1 MNPRTERLVAMASLD
16 KNNDSLNPEKGDE
29 ALKVDVYNV
38 ISPGSSAPPAGHGDR
53 ALDLLAHT
61 EQIKIEDVDP
71 EVLRKLVRKI
81 DWFIMP
87 CMMLCE
93 FFNFLDK
100 SSISYSKLFG
110 ITTAN
115 NLHGQQFAW
124 LGSIFYFGYLFW
136 QPFASWLLV
145 RIPVRYHLGVT
156 VMIWGVLL
164 GCTAACHSFAGLAV
178 CRFLLGMAESAM
190 VPILG
195 AVTGMWYTRE
205 EQATRVGLW
214 FGSVGMSQIIGG
226 LIAYGMFRLPT
237 DSTVHAWQFIFVL
250 LGPVTLVFGIVLIIL
265 IPSNPA
271 SAWWLTPEERVL
283 ALERIRKNKT
293 GTAATEYKISQFWEA
308 WRDPRIYLCAVSVFA
323 ASVPNG
329 SISTFG
335 ATIIAG
341 FGYDTK
347 QTTLLGMSTGV
358 SETVAMIV
366 GIMLSRWMKQRCLP
380 AIICISVSVV
390 GAIMMI
396 AIPEEQK
403 NARFAG
409 YCLVFWFAVGQMLF
423 IPMFQSMIS
432 GHTKRATFFAL
443 YQVGYSAGNL
453 VGAQLYPDRDAP
465 SYVPAK
471 AVIIAMLCLHA
482 ATMGA
487 LALLHKRWNV
497 KRAKDDK
504 ADDDVHNIEFM
515 DRTDW
520 EIKSFKYPL

>member
-1 MNPRTERLVAMASLD
+1 MTSLD

-29 ALKVDVYNV
+29 ALKVEVYNV
-38 ISPGSSAPPAGHGDR
+38 ISPGSSAPPAGQGDR

-61 EQIKIEDVDP
+61 EQIKIEDVDS

-87 CMMLCE
+87 CMFLCE

-136 QPFASWLLV
+136 QPFAAWLLV
-145 RIPVRYHLGVT
+145 RVSVRFHIGVA
-156 VMIWGVLL
+156 VMFWGVLL
-164 GCTAACHSFAGLAV
+164 GCTAVCHSFAGLAI

-214 FGSVGMSQIIGG
+214 FMGVGLSQIIGG
-226 LIAYGMFRLPT
+226 LIAYGMFLLPKN
-237 DSTVHAWQFIFVL
+237 SSVEAWQFIFVL
-250 LGPVTLVFGIVLIIL
+250 LGPVTFVFGIALIIL
-265 IPSNPA
+265 IPS
-271 SAWWLTPEERVL
+271 T
-283 ALERIRKNKT
+283 
-293 GTAATEYKISQFWEA
+293 YKISQFWEA

-358 SETVAMIV
+358 SETMAFIVA
-366 GIMLSRWMKQRCLP
+366 IMLSRWTKQRCLP
-380 AIICISVSVV
+380 AVMCISVSIM

-396 AIPEEQK
+396 AVPEEQK
-403 NARFAG
+403 HTRFAG
-409 YCLVFWFAVGQMLF
+409 YCLVFWFACGQMLF
-423 IPMFQSMIS
+423 VPMFQSMVS

-465 SYVPAK
+465 NFIPAK
-471 AVIIAMLCLHA
+471 AIMIAMLCLHA
-482 ATMGA
+482 STMGA
-487 LALLHKRWNV
+487 LALIHKRWNV
-497 KRAKDDK
+497 KRAKEDK

-515 DRTDW
+515 DRTDF
-520 EIKSFKYPL
+520 EIKSFKYPI